1 MTDTREE
8 LATKVDIADWLSLRA
23 HLERG
28 GVIVVDPLL
37 ELAEVGAVLA
47 ADDVKTVQ
55 RWLSSALLCKPSVE
69 QIRHWDDAQGK
80 IFNCLIISP
89 YVLIQEPTPDRR
101 TAKT

>member
-37 ELAEVGAVLA
+37 ELIEVGTALA
-47 ADDVKTVQ
+47 ADEVQKVQ
-55 RWLSSALLCKPSVE
+55 RWLSTGLLTKPSHE
-69 QIRHWDDAQGK
+69 QVQTWDADKGK

-89 YVLIQEPTPDRR
+89 YVLIQEPVKP
-101 TAKT
+101 

>member
-8 LATKVDIADWLSLRA
+8 LATKVDITDWLALRA

-37 ELAEVGAVLA
+37 ELTEVGAALA
-47 ADDVKTVQ
+47 VDDVQKVQ
-55 RWLSSALLCKPSVE
+55 RWLSSSLLSKPSLE
-69 QIRHWDDAQGK
+69 QIQKWDADNGK

-89 YVLIQEPTPDRR
+89 YVLIQEPTQNH
-101 TAKT
+101 